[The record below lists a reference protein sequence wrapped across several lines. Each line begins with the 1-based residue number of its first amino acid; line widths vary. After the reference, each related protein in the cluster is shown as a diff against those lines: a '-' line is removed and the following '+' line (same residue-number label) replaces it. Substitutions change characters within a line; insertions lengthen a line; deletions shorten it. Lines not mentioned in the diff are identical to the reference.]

1 LLFFFF
7 FLLLVFVSEET
18 EEATALFFLSLVS
31 LDSLL
36 NVRGH
41 ICNALSRNCIIFALA
56 LSLFHGSLLSLPLD
70 LNLTFALSK
79 NLHDVSLAEDLV
91 LQSVDLNITFLLV
104 GAQSEV
110 PHFFLLF
117 KLDLLVEEF
126 QTGLNLQDAI
136 LFLNLPHQIDK
147 DALLCHRHLCHEV
160 VQAHSWEYVHLVLR
174 PLEHL
179 VEGIL

>member
-1 LLFFFF
+1 MP
-7 FLLLVFVSEET
+7 
-18 EEATALFFLSLVS
+18 
-31 LDSLL
+31 
-36 NVRGH
+36 
-41 ICNALSRNCIIFALA
+41 RNCIFALA
-56 LSLFHGSLLSLPLD
+56 LSLFHSSLLSLPLD

-91 LQSVDLNITFLLV
+91 FQSVDLNIAFLLV
-104 GAQSEV
+104 GAHSEV
-110 PHFFLLF
+110 PHFFLFF

-126 QTGLNLQDAI
+126 QTGLNLHDAI
-136 LFLNLPHQIDK
+136 LFLNLPHQIDN

-160 VQAHSWEYVHLVLR
+160 VQAHSWEDVHLVLR